1 MSRPILLPHPWD
13 ALAEKVGGVG
23 KLAEDHFGV
32 SERTLRR
39 WAVGDTRT
47 PGPAKVVLEGLL
59 KRFKVAS

>member
-1 MSRPILLPHPWD
+1 MTRPILLPQPWN
-13 ALAEKVGGVG
+13 ALAMKAGGVAI
-23 KLAEDHFGV
+23 LAEDHFGV